1 MLLCQDMQL
10 YSFTVNV
17 RDSLHFTAALL
28 TCAVFWPGVFWHFQ
42 VKTTGFTQVR
52 HFLSDLEELEEL
64 FFCLEAVL
72 SFLPPKT

>member
-17 RDSLHFTAALL
+17 WDSLEFNAALL

-64 FFCLEAVL
+64 FFCFEGTVL
-72 SFLPPKT
+72 SFAT

>member
-17 RDSLHFTAALL
+17 WDSLEFNAALL

-42 VKTTGFTQVR
+42 VKTTSFTQVR
-52 HFLSDLEELEEL
+52 HFEVMLKNWRNRSIIFDET
-64 FFCLEAVL
+64 V
-72 SFLPPKT
+72 